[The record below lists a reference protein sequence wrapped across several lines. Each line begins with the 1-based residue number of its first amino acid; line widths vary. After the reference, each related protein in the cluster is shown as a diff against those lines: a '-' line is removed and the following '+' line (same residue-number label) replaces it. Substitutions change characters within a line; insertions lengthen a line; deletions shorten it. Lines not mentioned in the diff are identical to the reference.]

1 MQCWPRQKQPPEEF
15 CKKGVIRNFTKF
27 TENTCTIVSFF
38 AEACNF
44 IKKDTLAQVFS
55 CEFCDI
61 SKNTFFTEHIWAT
74 ASAQIDPDKIVNY
87 FSVKSLKTVD
97 RHQTHWFTLVS
108 FLCNFGSGRSKQRC
122 IWLFSCEKMTISRS
136 SRSQMFFKKGVFKNF
151 AIFTGKHLCWN
162 LSLTT
167 LLS

>member
-1 MQCWPRQKQPPEEF
+1 MQCWPRQNQPPEEF

-44 IKKDTLAQVFS
+44 IKKETLAQVFS

-87 FSVKSLKTVD
+87 SSVKSCLRTVD
-97 RHQTHWFTLVS
+97 QHY
-108 FLCNFGSGRSKQRC
+108 
-122 IWLFSCEKMTISRS
+122 
-136 SRSQMFFKKGVFKNF
+136 
-151 AIFTGKHLCWN
+151 TGKLLVQFW
-162 LSLTT
+162 LRQIKTT
-167 LLS
+167 LHMVIFLRKDDYK